1 MASSNINTESL
12 WSNPD
17 IEKTIAI
24 LDPQLRFQYQKF
36 AQKLYNKASEIDPQV
51 VSIEAASQINLMLRD
66 GLPVE
71 DLTPDEKRLYIET
84 FGEEALKKYE

>member
-1 MASSNINTESL
+1 MNEASL
-12 WSNPD
+12 WNNTD

-36 AQKLYNKASEIDPQV
+36 AQILYNKASETDPQV
-51 VSIEAASQINLMLRD
+51 VSIEAATQIKLLLRD

-71 DLTPDEKRLYIET
+71 DLTPEEKHVFLET
-84 FGEEALKKYE
+84 FGEDALTQYA